1 MPLHDYICS
10 CGTKETRF
18 CKMADL
24 ELPQLCQCGA
34 NMQRRVCAPMI
45 QGDYPP
51 YQSPI
56 DGREIS
62 GRAARREDLL
72 RNNCVEYEPSLKDHQ
87 MRAKAASEEKLESGV
102 EETLNEQIVKMP
114 SRKREILEQ
123 EIRAGADVDYQR
135 ATA

>member
-1 MPLHDYICS
+1 MPIHEYLCE
-10 CGTKETRF
+10 CGSKERRF

-24 ELPQLCQCGA
+24 ALPQFCECGSIMA
-34 NMQRRVCAPMI
+34 RRILAPMV

-72 RNNCVEYEPSLKDHQ
+72 RNNCVEYDPGLKEAHMQ
-87 MRAKAASEEKLESGV
+87 RVARAEEELDNGV
-102 EETLNEQIVKMP
+102 EATLDQCITEMP
-114 SRKREILEQ
+114 ARKKEILEQ
-123 EIRAGADVDYQR
+123 EIRAGADMNFIR
-135 ATA
+135 PTA